1 MLGDKERY
9 NDYEY
14 CGRVFENSA
23 LESVVIP
30 STLEVLEELTFCG
43 CKNLASVVFAE
54 GSRLR
59 EIRDSCFASTALKT
73 FEAPQSL
80 RKIESGAFNFCDSLK
95 RVVLNEGLE
104 TVGTENEESNDNGA
118 FKLSGIKEIVI
129 PGTLAKLSKKSFE
142 DCKFLERVW
151 VEQHCKIRIADYVQ
165 SDVDMRVFRAGDK
178 IPLSSAE
185 KDE

>member
-1 MLGDKERY
+1 M
-9 NDYEY
+9 
-14 CGRVFENSA
+14 
-23 LESVVIP
+23 IP
-30 STLEVLEELTFCG
+30 STLEVLEENTFHGCQNLT
-43 CKNLASVVFAE
+43 SVVFAE
-54 GSRLR
+54 GSRVR

-104 TVGTENEESNDNGA
+104 TVGTENEESYDNGA

-165 SDVDMRVFRAGDK
+165 SDVDVQIFQVGDGNPLDNILNNAG
-178 IPLSSAE
+178 
-185 KDE
+185 KD